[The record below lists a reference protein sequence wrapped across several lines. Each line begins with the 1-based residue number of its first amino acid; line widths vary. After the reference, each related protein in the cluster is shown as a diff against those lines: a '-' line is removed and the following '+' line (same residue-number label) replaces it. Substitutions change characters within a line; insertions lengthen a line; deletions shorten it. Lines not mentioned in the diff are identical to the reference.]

1 MTFTEAEI
9 GRMVNARTAYPELA
23 LGVTH
28 DARTPLSGIRHQN
41 PHGTTLREAAISY
54 ALQETRIQ
62 Q

>member
-28 DARTPLSGIRHQN
+28 DARTSLSGIRHRN
-41 PHGTTLREAAISY
+41 PHGITLRAAPISY
-54 ALQETRIQ
+54 VLQETCIQ